1 MTDVDKYLKENIIMK
16 KFLFIFTILFC
27 LFSCHNDGTIN
38 TDIDGIISNI
48 EVKEFTYANHSYIEF
63 KDRGLYGHGFEHNPE
78 CDCFKDSLNK
88 TKLNEQLIGI
98 LENVR
103 YQMETGNAQT
113 RLDVYNCFEKEL
125 LHIIT
130 GY

>member
-48 EVKEFTYANHSYIEF
+48 
-63 KDRGLYGHGFEHNPE
+63 
-78 CDCFKDSLNK
+78 
-88 TKLNEQLIGI
+88 
-98 LENVR
+98 
-103 YQMETGNAQT
+103 
-113 RLDVYNCFEKEL
+113 
-125 LHIIT
+125 
-130 GY
+130 GYWI